1 MRFTILISG
10 GVLFLGGI
18 KAISKVSTEVS
29 ISFYL
34 GVFWM
39 ILGII
44 FCYIGLLN
52 QNKTK

>member
-18 KAISKVSTEVS
+18 KDISNVSTEVS
-29 ISFYL
+29 IGFYL
-34 GVFWM
+34 GVLWM

-44 FCYIGLLN
+44 FFNIGLLN
-52 QNKTK
+52 KSKTK